1 MDSIDGSIFPDS
13 YLLMLVLGIPVLLAI
28 SVCLIPI
35 SFLYDFSRIGNISL
49 YMLSPL
55 CECNYSTFD

>member
-1 MDSIDGSIFPDS
+1 MTDP
-13 YLLMLVLGIPVLLAI
+13 A
-28 SVCLIPI
+28 